1 VKSLGGVL
9 LLAGAAC
16 GSAGATGPDAGHGAN
31 DAAGP
36 SDASASDSAV
46 DAPVAA
52 DASPDGGPD
61 SAVDAGDAAHPPRL
75 LAYASGYG
83 PDILWLDVDPTTGAL
98 SPAGSVP
105 SFGTAP
111 SFLAVDPAGKHLY
124 AVDEVTPGRVGAY
137 AIDAASGALTFQAAV
152 ASGGDGP
159 PFVSVDPQGRWVFVA
174 NYTSGTVAVLP
185 IQADGSL
192 GAAVDTETVG
202 AEAHMIVADPSDRF
216 VFVPCKGA
224 DYVAQFLFDA
234 STGKLTPNAIPR
246 LATAGGAGPRHLAF
260 HPDGKTAYLIAETA
274 STMTA
279 LDFDAIAGTLTAV
292 QTVST
297 LPAGFTGTN
306 TAAEVHVHPSGK
318 WLFGSNRGDDS
329 IVVFALDASGH
340 MTPQGFTK
348 TGGTTPRDFT
358 LDPSGAWLY
367 AANQGTGDVVAFAFD
382 AATGALTPTT
392 GASVAVPSASF
403 VGVLALP

>member
-1 VKSLGGVL
+1 
-9 LLAGAAC
+9 
-16 GSAGATGPDAGHGAN
+16 
-31 DAAGP
+31 
-36 SDASASDSAV
+36 
-46 DAPVAA
+46 
-52 DASPDGGPD
+52 
-61 SAVDAGDAAHPPRL
+61 
-75 LAYASGYG
+75 
-83 PDILWLDVDPTTGAL
+83 
-98 SPAGSVP
+98 
-105 SFGTAP
+105 
-111 SFLAVDPAGKHLY
+111 
-124 AVDEVTPGRVGAY
+124 
-137 AIDAASGALTFQAAV
+137 
-152 ASGGDGP
+152 
-159 PFVSVDPQGRWVFVA
+159 
-174 NYTSGTVAVLP
+174 
-185 IQADGSL
+185 
-192 GAAVDTETVG
+192 
-202 AEAHMIVADPSDRF
+202 MIVADPSDRF

-234 STGKLTPNAIPR
+234 STGKLTPNAVPR
-246 LATAGGAGPRHLAF
+246 FATAAGAGPRHLAF

-279 LDFDAIAGTLTAV
+279 LDFDATAGALTAV

-329 IVVFALDASGH
+329 IVVFALDPSGH
-340 MTPQGFTK
+340 MTAQGFTK

-382 AATGALTPTT
+382 AATGALTTTT

>member
-1 VKSLGGVL
+1 MKTLGGVL

-16 GSAGATGPDAGHGAN
+16 GNTGAAGPDAGHGAN
-31 DAAGP
+31 DAAAP
-36 SDASASDSAV
+36 SDASAGGDGAA
-46 DAPVAA
+46 DAPVGA
-52 DASPDGGPD
+52 DSSRDGGPD
-61 SAVDAGDAAHPPRL
+61 GAVDAGDAAAPPRL
-75 LAYASGYG
+75 VAYASGYG
-83 PDILWLDVDPTTGAL
+83 PDIQWLDVDPTGGLT
-98 SPAGSVP
+98 SAGSVAA
-105 SFGTAP
+105 FGTAP

-137 AIDAASGALTFQAAV
+137 AIDASSGALTFQAAV

-159 PFVSVDPQGRWVFVA
+159 PFVSVDPQGRWVLVA

-192 GAAVDTETVG
+192 GAAADTESVG
-202 AEAHMIVADPSDRF
+202 AEAHMIVAEPSDRF

-224 DYVAQFLFDA
+224 DFVAQFLFDA
-234 STGKLTPNAIPR
+234 STGKLTPNAVPR
-246 LATAGGAGPRHLAF
+246 LATAAGAGPRHLAF
-260 HPDGKTAYLIAETA
+260 HPDGATAYLIAETA

-279 LDFDAIAGTLTAV
+279 LDFDATTGTLTAV

-358 LDPSGAWLY
+358 LDPGGAWLY

-382 AATGALTPTT
+382 AATGTLTP
-392 GASVAVPSASF
+392 
-403 VGVLALP
+403 

>member
-1 VKSLGGVL
+1 
-9 LLAGAAC
+9 
-16 GSAGATGPDAGHGAN
+16 
-31 DAAGP
+31 
-36 SDASASDSAV
+36 
-46 DAPVAA
+46 
-52 DASPDGGPD
+52 
-61 SAVDAGDAAHPPRL
+61 
-75 LAYASGYG
+75 
-83 PDILWLDVDPTTGAL
+83 
-98 SPAGSVP
+98 
-105 SFGTAP
+105 
-111 SFLAVDPAGKHLY
+111 
-124 AVDEVTPGRVGAY
+124 
-137 AIDAASGALTFQAAV
+137 
-152 ASGGDGP
+152 
-159 PFVSVDPQGRWVFVA
+159 
-174 NYTSGTVAVLP
+174 
-185 IQADGSL
+185 
-192 GAAVDTETVG
+192 
-202 AEAHMIVADPSDRF
+202 
-216 VFVPCKGA
+216 
-224 DYVAQFLFDA
+224 VAQFLFDA
-234 STGKLTPNAIPR
+234 STGKLTPNAVPR
-246 LATAGGAGPRHLAF
+246 LATAAGAGPRHLAV

-279 LDFDAIAGTLTAV
+279 LDFDATAGTLTAV

-318 WLFGSNRGDDS
+318 WLLGSNRGDDS

-382 AATGALTPTT
+382 AATGTLTATA